1 MTRSTHSRKGS
12 DSSSTSSSISDDT
25 PSLDRQHSSHKI
37 SSDNKYPVVVF
48 LSGGAWIIGY
58 RAWGAFMGMLMAQL
72 GVVFVSPDYR
82 NFPQGTINDMVI
94 DATNAIQWTQD
105 NIHKYGG
112 DKNNM
117 YVISQSAGAHIGAL
131 MMLLQ
136 ARKVEIYKK
145 LKSYLIQLKHYKKQ
159 SKMNNDNNLR
169 NRINNNVSDD
179 IKDNSADSKILNN
192 EDSEIDEMIKTVEAK
207 LLSDEYS
214 SLWNPQKDLK
224 AFIGIAGPYNL
235 QGLFTFIFLF

>member
-1 MTRSTHSRKGS
+1 MTQRKNKNG
-12 DSSSTSSSISDDT
+12 SISRRSEI
-25 PSLDRQHSSHKI
+25 PSLDRHHSSHKI

-58 RAWGAFMGMLMAQL
+58 KAWGCFMGMLMAQL

-82 NFPQGTINDMVI
+82 NFPQGNINDMVT
-94 DATNAIQWTQD
+94 DATNAIQWTRD

-112 DKNNM
+112 DKDNM

-136 ARKVEIYKK
+136 ARKIQIHKK

-159 SKMNNDNNLR
+159 SKMNKNMNMDNKSDTNIIKNRKDNNT
-169 NRINNNVSDD
+169 
-179 IKDNSADSKILNN
+179 
-192 EDSEIDEMIKTVEAK
+192 EDLELDKMIKNVENK
-207 LLSDEYS
+207 LLSDEYN

-235 QGLFTFIFLF
+235 QGLINLIIFCCDMVLLICVFVF

>member
-12 DSSSTSSSISDDT
+12 VSSSTSSTTSDDT

-58 RAWGAFMGMLMAQL
+58 KAWGAFMGMLMAQL

-94 DATNAIQWTQD
+94 DTTNAIQWTQD

-117 YVISQSAGAHIGAL
+117 YVISQSAGAHMVYL
-131 MMLLQ
+131 DLLHQ
-136 ARKVEIYKK
+136 SYSMVLIYD
-145 LKSYLIQLKHYKKQ
+145 YYYPLIQINQ
-159 SKMNNDNNLR
+159 
-169 NRINNNVSDD
+169 INNKMV
-179 IKDNSADSKILNN
+179 
-192 EDSEIDEMIKTVEAK
+192 K
-207 LLSDEYS
+207 LFSNHYS
-214 SLWNPQKDLK
+214 
-224 AFIGIAGPYNL
+224 
-235 QGLFTFIFLF
+235 